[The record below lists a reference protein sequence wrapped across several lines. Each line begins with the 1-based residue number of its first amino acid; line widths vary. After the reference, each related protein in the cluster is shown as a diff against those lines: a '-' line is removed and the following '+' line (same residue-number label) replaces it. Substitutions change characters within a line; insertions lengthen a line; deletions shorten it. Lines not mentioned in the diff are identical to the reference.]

1 MTTNAPKTL
10 EAKIERLVRED
21 SLSLQLARKSGA
33 DHFSHRGFRD
43 GRSKRNGSRLSD
55 VNAADALRL
64 TMLLIAAH
72 RLDEYK
78 EDHSALLPS
87 HMTGR

>member
-1 MTTNAPKTL
+1 MLRLQKSPGIPNPRHFWL
-10 EAKIERLVRED
+10 EVF
-21 SLSLQLARKSGA
+21 G
-33 DHFSHRGFRD
+33 D
-43 GRSKRNGSRLSD
+43 GRSKRNGSSLSKA
-55 VNAADALRL
+55 NAADAHRL
-64 TMLLIAAH
+64 TMLLIAAR

>member
-1 MTTNAPKTL
+1 ML
-10 EAKIERLVRED
+10 RLQT
-21 SLSLQLARKSGA
+21 SPGIPNPW
-33 DHFSHRGFRD
+33 HFSFEVFRD

-55 VNAADALRL
+55 VNAADAHWL

-87 HMTGR
+87 HMTSR